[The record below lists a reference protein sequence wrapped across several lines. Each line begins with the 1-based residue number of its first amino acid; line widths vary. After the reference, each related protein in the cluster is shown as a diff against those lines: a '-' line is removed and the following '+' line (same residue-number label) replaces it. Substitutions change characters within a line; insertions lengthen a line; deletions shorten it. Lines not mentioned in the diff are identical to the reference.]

1 MKLKVHPLFFALA
14 LLLVLFGQA
23 YAFLWAFAAVVVH
36 ELGHTLAARARGY
49 VLRSLT
55 LLPYGAELCVREEMD
70 GRSCVIVGLAGPA
83 ANFLCCGAVLALW
96 WLFPAVYPYTRGFLA
111 ASFAIGAF
119 NLLPVYPLDGARVVL
134 GTVRNRLKAA
144 KGMQAAGVAVAVAL
158 LGGFLYTAFSG
169 AINFTLGVLAVFLF
183 YGATLGGREHSYVS
197 ALAAGHKN
205 YSAGVRE
212 RRVFISENAPLVR
225 LFHHIDSRSVTT
237 FAVVSDGGE
246 SDASPPVVRTLTEAE
261 LRAYAAAGRLSR
273 TIASCIKGVAPEVSF
288 RRRLP
293 VRAGHCVGHFPR
305 PRPREGRD
313 S

>member
-36 ELGHTLAARARGY
+36 ELGHTLAARVRGY

-96 WLFPAVYPYTRGFLA
+96 WLFPAVYPYTRGFLV

-158 LGGFLYTAFSG
+158 RGGVLYTAFSG

-183 YGATLGGREHSYVS
+183 Y
-197 ALAAGHKN
+197 
-205 YSAGVRE
+205 

-273 TIASCIKGVAPEVSF
+273 TVASCMKGGAPEVSF

-305 PRPREGRD
+305 SRPREGRD